1 MDLKVTA
8 GPFPIKILILF
19 FELSSVIVLVVG
31 CSGGHEIETPKFMN
45 ISCNAINESSDGK
58 LCIEITYPDSN
69 NDTLVASRV
78 YGENA
83 VYEGRLLKEQTTASV
98 VLGDSS
104 RNLGTVE
111 VGSNFLHANYFK
123 LYITSNYLSQIHNSL
138 LYIYSTRS

>member
-8 GPFPIKILILF
+8 GPFPINFLILF
-19 FELSSVIVLVVG
+19 FELSCVIVWVVG
-31 CSGGHEIETPKFMN
+31 CSGGHEIETPKFRN
-45 ISCNAINESSDGK
+45 ISCNTINESSDGK
-58 LCIEITYPDSN
+58 LCIDITYPDSN

-111 VGSNFLHANYFK
+111 VGSNFLHANYLK
-123 LYITSNYLSQIHNSL
+123 KYITSNFFLFKSD
-138 LYIYSTRS
+138 T